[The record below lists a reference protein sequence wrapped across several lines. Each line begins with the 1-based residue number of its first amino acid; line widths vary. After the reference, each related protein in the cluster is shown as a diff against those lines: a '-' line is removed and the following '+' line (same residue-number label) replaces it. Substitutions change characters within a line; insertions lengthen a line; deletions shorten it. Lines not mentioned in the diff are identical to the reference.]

1 MFKLLTKLLN
11 ELKLDPI
18 KENKDKV
25 YELSINSET
34 LITIYNK
41 NPYIF
46 LRSNISDMPETKK
59 EDLLIYLMRANLL
72 GQGTEGSK
80 IGLSD
85 NEKTLTL
92 LQRMDYEVEY
102 MQFKE
107 NIETFINYLNF
118 YKQEVSKYK
127 EKINTNIL

>member
-1 MFKLLTKLLN
+1 MFELLTKLTK

-18 KENKDKV
+18 KENKDKI

-46 LRSNISDMPETKK
+46 LRSNISDMPPTKK

-72 GQGTEGSK
+72 KQGTEGSK

-92 LQRMDYEVEY
+92 LFRMDYEVEY
-102 MQFKE
+102 IGFKE
-107 NIETFINYLNF
+107 NIEEFINYLNF
-118 YKQEVSKYK
+118 YKQEVIKYK

>member
-1 MFKLLTKLLN
+1 MFKLLTKLSE
-11 ELKLDPI
+11 ELKIDPI
-18 KENKDKV
+18 KENKDKI
-25 YELSINSET
+25 YELPINSEI
-34 LITIYNK
+34 LITIYDK

-46 LRSNISDMPETKK
+46 LRSNVSDMPETKK

-72 GQGTEGSK
+72 NQGTKGSK

-92 LQRMDYEVEY
+92 LFRIDYEVEY
-102 MQFKE
+102 KQFKE
-107 NIETFINYLNF
+107 NIEEFINYLNF
-118 YKQEVSKYK
+118 YKEEVIKYK